1 MSNPITLNSDFNN
14 LLGKQSIPIGLAIMF
29 LILTFGLIAFGTI
42 GENYYI
48 SIAVFA
54 TIPLVFLMIRYP
66 RFWIYTI
73 LITNIYFFYSRDK
86 EVSVV
91 EILIAIQYLG
101 TLAIWFF
108 WEILVKREKIIRNI
122 ADLFFMFFL
131 FIVILNG
138 VIAYL
143 NSVEMLY
150 WAREAAN
157 LSLVSIYFPIRKYF
171 PEKKHLKV
179 LLIIY
184 SIVVTVSSFLHLYT
198 YSKVLQGDLYYA
210 YQLMQGIRVN
220 QTLFTAAAVF
230 GFVFALYNKNKI
242 ITVLLIL
249 FTSISVIGLIT
260 SFSRTFWVILLAQL
274 VLVIFYLT
282 GKQRVKLLI
291 YSLIAIIILSSTLFF
306 AFEEKS
312 KVMVKLIENRF
323 VSAGKG
329 TKDISVQ
336 ARFAEYEQVWKGI
349 YQYPLGGNGLA
360 RKFDF
365 WNILDSQ
372 TTHARFIHNGYLFI
386 MFRMGI
392 PVLIVFLI
400 PYFYYLVIGE
410 RLARKSK
417 DEFFRLLSI
426 GSFMAILLMLI
437 SNFTAAQLIQR
448 EAVFVT
454 ALAFAFIGIASDKQ
468 KSEVIE

>member
-1 MSNPITLNSDFNN
+1 MSNPITLNNDFVNF
-14 LLGKQSIPIGLAIMF
+14 LGKKSIPIGLTIIF
-29 LILTFGLIAFGTI
+29 LTLVFGLIAFGTI
-42 GENYYI
+42 GENYFFSLAI
-48 SIAVFA
+48 FA
-54 TIPLVFLMIRYP
+54 TIPLIYLMIRYP

-73 LITNIYFFYSRDK
+73 LITNIYFFYNRDK
-86 EVSVV
+86 DVSIV

-108 WEILVKREKIIRNI
+108 WEIFVKREKFIRNI

-131 FIVILNG
+131 FVIVLNG

-171 PEKKHLKV
+171 SEKKHLKV

-184 SIVVTVSSFLHLYT
+184 SVVVSVSSFLHLYT

-230 GFVFALYNKNKI
+230 GFVFALYTRNKI

-274 VLVIFYLT
+274 ILVIFYLS
-282 GKQRVKLLI
+282 GKQKIKLLI
-291 YSLIAIIILSSTLFF
+291 YTLIALILLSTTLFF

-312 KVMVKLIENRF
+312 KIMVKLIENRF
-323 VSAGKG
+323 VSTGKG

-336 ARFAEYEQVWKGI
+336 ARFAEYEQVLKGI
-349 YQYPLGGNGLA
+349 YQYPLAGNGLA

-372 TTHARFIHNGYLFI
+372 TSHARFIHNGYLFI

-392 PVLIVFLI
+392 PALIVFLI

-410 RLARKSK
+410 RMARKSK
-417 DEFFRLLSI
+417 DEFYRLLSV

-454 ALAFAFIGIASDKQ
+454 ALAFAFIGIVANKHEG
-468 KSEVIE
+468 EVVE